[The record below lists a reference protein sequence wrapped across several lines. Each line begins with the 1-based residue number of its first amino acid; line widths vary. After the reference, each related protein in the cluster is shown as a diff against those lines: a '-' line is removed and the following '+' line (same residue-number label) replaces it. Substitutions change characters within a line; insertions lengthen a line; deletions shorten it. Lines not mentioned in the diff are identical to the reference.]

1 MNERIFRGKGDDEK
15 KFDEKEFIRDAEKT
29 LRRLA
34 MAREG
39 ILLHE
44 LKISKNQTARD
55 YLDVKNIQK
64 TIQGVDASARDLLIL
79 IMENISFDLLKTP
92 EGKEF
97 CIRINS
103 MGYEQIQKILDTLAH
118 EYGLTLKPVEKG
130 FQNLSIHMLR
140 MISLYSAR
148 KENHDTHAILKEK
161 FIEEMIVWYLDR
173 GYEPHPK
180 LLLLISGSKLA
191 QLREKVREQ
200 QEQQDNKTAPYPK
213 IFEETNASLQK
224 ELEEKET
231 HPLFI
236 QRQLNRKKEQ
246 ETDYLNDLADS
257 LKRGETQEMVA
268 LNKFLDSVTDPR
280 EVVDFLVGEIP
291 TGS

>member
-1 MNERIFRGKGDDEK
+1 MDERIFSREPNGEK
-15 KFDEKEFIRDAEKT
+15 KFDEKKFITDAEKT

-39 ILLHE
+39 LLLHE
-44 LKISKNQTARD
+44 LKIPKNKAARD
-55 YLDVKNIQK
+55 YLDLKNIQK
-64 TIQGVDASARDLLIL
+64 TIQEVDATARDLLIL

-97 CIRINS
+97 CIRVNS
-103 MGYEQIQKILDTLAH
+103 MGYEQIQKILDTLTQ

-140 MISLYSAR
+140 MMSLYSAQ
-148 KENHDTHAILKEK
+148 KENQDTHAILKEK
-161 FIEEMIVWYLDR
+161 FIEEIIVWYLDR

-180 LLLLISGSKLA
+180 LLLLISSSQLA
-191 QLREKVREQ
+191 QLREKVRGQ
-200 QEQQDNKTAPYPK
+200 QEQQDNKTGPFPK
-213 IFEETNASLQK
+213 IFEESDTSLQK
-224 ELEEKET
+224 ELEEKNT

-236 QRQLNRKKEQ
+236 QRQLDRKKRE
-246 ETDYLNDLADS
+246 ETDYLNDLADT
-257 LKRGETQEMVA
+257 LTRGETQEMMA
-268 LNKFLDSVTDPR
+268 LNEFLDSVTDPR
-280 EVVDFLVGEIP
+280 EVVDSLVGEIP